1 MGIFFCILFNR
12 LKTGHVED
20 QKILNLWNIRQIM
33 DRKKFLKFISYYKPH
48 KKLFVLDMFCAFLVA
63 GLDLVFPIISNKFF
77 NDFIPNESDANLRL
91 LIIYACVLFLLY
103 IIRSIAN
110 YIMAYWGHM
119 VGIKMEFDMRMD
131 LFKHLQTQPFSFYD
145 DRKTGQ
151 IMSRLVGDLREVS
164 EMAHHGPE
172 DIFISTVMISISF
185 VYLMFVN
192 WVLTLIIFLFVILQL
207 WFSLTKRW
215 KMRQAFSSTRVEHAS
230 INAKIENS
238 ISGIRVC
245 KSFAN
250 EDYEIDR
257 FQTQNLKYRRSYRNA
272 YKVMAEYSAG
282 NNFMMEILSLV
293 ALTAGSLFLYFN
305 IPNADFNIP
314 DLMTFLLF
322 TAIFIRPIRRLLQ
335 FTQQYQMGSTG
346 FERFYEMMVIKP
358 EIMDKDDAVELK
370 DPKGQMEFRNL
381 SFGYNEKLGYVL
393 ENFNLS
399 IQAGTT
405 VALVGPSGVGKTTLT
420 HLIPRFYDLKDGK
433 GEILIDGVNIKD
445 FTLGSIRKNI
455 GFVQQDVFIFFGSIR
470 DNILYGKPESSDEE
484 VIEAAKQAN
493 LHDFIDGLP
502 DGYDSYVGERGV
514 KLSGGQKQRV
524 ALARI
529 FLKNPPMLILDEAT
543 SSLDNA
549 TELQIQAAI
558 ERIAQDR
565 TTVIVAHRLST
576 IMNADEIIVLE
587 EGKIVER
594 GSHEDLLNSHGLYA
608 ELYQAQFNGYVP
620 NQFE

>member
-1 MGIFFCILFNR
+1 
-12 LKTGHVED
+12 
-20 QKILNLWNIRQIM
+20 M
-33 DRKKFLKFISYYKPH
+33 DRKKFQKFVSYYKPH
-48 KKLFVLDMFCAFLVA
+48 KKLFYLDLFCAFLVA
-63 GLDLVFPIISNKFF
+63 GLDLVFPIISNRFF
-77 NDFIPNESDANLRL
+77 NDFIPNETDANLRL
-91 LIIYACVLFLLY
+91 IIIYSGVILMLY
-103 IIRSIAN
+103 FIRGIAN

-119 VGIKMEFDMRMD
+119 VGIKIEFDMRID
-131 LFKHLQTQPFSFYD
+131 LFRHLQTMPFSFYD

-172 DIFISTVMISISF
+172 DIFISTIMISLSF
-185 VYLMFVN
+185 IYLMFVN
-192 WVLTLIIFLFVILQL
+192 YVLTLIIFLFVVLQL

-215 KMRQAFSSTRVEHAS
+215 KMRQAFRGTRVEHAS
-230 INAKIENS
+230 INAKIQNS

-250 EDYEIDR
+250 EEFEIDK
-257 FQTQNLKYRRSYRNA
+257 FNTENLKYRRSYRSA
-272 YKVMAEYSAG
+272 YKIMAEFSAG

-293 ALTAGSLFLYFN
+293 ALAVGSIFLYFD
-305 IPNADFNIP
+305 IPNANFNIP

-335 FTQQYQMGSTG
+335 FTQQYQMGSAG
-346 FERFYEMMVIKP
+346 FERFYEMMTIKP
-358 EIMDKDDAVELK
+358 EIMDKEDAIEMVNPQGK
-370 DPKGQMEFRNL
+370 MEFRNL
-381 SFGYNEKLGYVL
+381 SFGYNEKLGCVL
-393 ENFNLS
+393 EDFNLK
-399 IQAGTT
+399 IKEGTT

-420 HLIPRFYDLKDGK
+420 HLIPRFYDLKEGK

-445 FTLGSIRKNI
+445 FTMDSIRKNI

-470 DNILYGKPESSDEE
+470 DNILYGKPEASDEA

-493 LHDFIDGLP
+493 IHQFIVGLP

-514 KLSGGQKQRV
+514 KLSGGQKQRI

-558 ERIAQDR
+558 ELIAQNR

-576 IMNADEIIVLE
+576 IKNADEIIVLE
-587 EGKIVER
+587 QGKIVER
-594 GSHEDLLNSHGLYA
+594 GTHNDLLNSKGLYA
-608 ELYQAQFNGYVP
+608 ELYQSQFQGYIP

>member
-1 MGIFFCILFNR
+1 M
-12 LKTGHVED
+12 E
-20 QKILNLWNIRQIM
+20 
-33 DRKKFLKFISYYKPH
+33 RKKLMKFISYYKPH
-48 KKLFVLDMFCAFLVA
+48 KKLIFLDLFCAVLVA
-63 GLDLVFPIISNKFF
+63 GLDLVFPIFSNKFF
-77 NDFIPNESDANLRL
+77 NDFIPNDTPENLRL
-91 LIIYACVLFLLY
+91 IVIYAIVLFILY

-110 YIMAYWGHM
+110 YIMAFWGHM

-131 LFKHLQTQPFSFYD
+131 LFKHLQTQAFSFYD

-172 DIFISTVMISISF
+172 DILISTVMISISF

-192 WVLTLIIFLFVILQL
+192 WALTLIIFLFVLLQL

-215 KMRQAFSSTRVEHAS
+215 KMREAFRGTRKEHAS
-230 INAKIENS
+230 INAKIQNS

-250 EDYEIDR
+250 EEFEIDK
-257 FQTQNLKYRRSYRNA
+257 FNTENLKYRRSYRSA
-272 YKVMAEYSAG
+272 YKIMAEFSAG

-293 ALTAGSLFLYFN
+293 ALSVGSLFLYFD
-305 IPNADFNIP
+305 IPNATFNIP

-335 FTQQYQMGSTG
+335 FTQQYQMGSAG
-346 FERFYEMMVIKP
+346 FERFYEMMMIKP
-358 EIMDKDDAVELK
+358 EIMDKDDAIEMVN
-370 DPKGQMEFRNL
+370 PQGQMEFRNL

-393 ENFNLS
+393 KNFNLS

-420 HLIPRFYDLKDGK
+420 HLIPRFYDLKEGK

-445 FTLGSIRKNI
+445 FSMDSIRKNI

-493 LHDFIDGLP
+493 LHEFIDGLP

-558 ERIAQDR
+558 ERIAQNR

-587 EGKIVER
+587 MGKIVER
-594 GSHEDLLNSHGLYA
+594 GSHEDLLKSHGLYA